1 MGAEGARSFRTMLV
15 CAKTA
20 FLTHWKCFFCC
31 QKVKGKDVLQM
42 AGKLLIVGFG
52 PGSFEHI
59 TKRAREALQES
70 EVIIGYNTYVDLIS
84 GLLTD
89 QQVVRTGMTEEVSRA
104 QEAVR
109 QAEAGKK
116 VAVISSGDAGVYGM
130 AGLVYEVLMEKGWQR
145 HGGVEVEI
153 IPGISAINSSAS
165 LLGAPIMHDSC
176 TISLSD
182 HLTPWELIERRVE
195 AAGQAD
201 FVIAL
206 YNPRSG
212 RRTRQIVETQRI
224 LLKYRS
230 PETPVGIVKSA
241 YREREHIVLTNLR
254 DMLDHD
260 IGMLTTV
267 IIGNS
272 STMVYDGLMI
282 TPRGYQRKYTLGA
295 DVQPLRPHQRLREEA
310 EPWALKQLAL
320 DGDEADDFDD
330 EDWEEEGDEPT
341 ADGAVG
347 SEAELSYA
355 GAISETDDEDWE
367 ADEYDDE
374 DGVGDGEDGND
385 DVGGEDDDD
394 GDGGD
399 GDGEDGSGA
408 RPAGAAASVASAVAV
423 AERRVSAD
431 PLMLAL
437 EALQL
442 ASRGSGAGPVSTLA
456 ASAAPSPAA
465 ARVAEVAPIT
475 AGLFRQQSIFELAVS
490 PGVANKQFTA
500 KQMLTLAAVIGE
512 KGTMEYTPHHQ
523 LIVRV
528 PTNNPDEV
536 TARLRLEGFTLSPI
550 GDVAQLKACDFCNG
564 EKGDSIPYA
573 EELQAKLG
581 GLSVPKEMR
590 IGFNGCGMACYG
602 AVNEDI
608 GVVYRKGK
616 FDLFLGGKTVGRNVH
631 PAQPVAEGIEP
642 ELLVQT
648 IERIMQRYVS
658 EGHPNERFHKFFKR
672 VKELD
677 GYRHQDLPVFT
688 IENAICGD

>member
-1 MGAEGARSFRTMLV
+1 
-15 CAKTA
+15 
-20 FLTHWKCFFCC
+20 
-31 QKVKGKDVLQM
+31 M

-70 EVIIGYNTYVDLIS
+70 DVIIGYNTYVDLIS
-84 GLLTD
+84 GLLSD
-89 QQVVRTGMTEEVSRA
+89 QQIVRTGMTEEVSRA

-130 AGLVYEVLMEKGWQR
+130 AGLVYEVLMEKGW
-145 HGGVEVEI
+145 HPEGGVEVEI

-241 YREREHIVLTNLR
+241 YRDRQHIVLTNLR

-295 DVQPLRPHQRLREEA
+295 DVQPLRPHQRLRQEA
-310 EPWALKQLAL
+310 EPWALEQLP
-320 DGDEADDFDD
+320 
-330 EDWEEEGDEPT
+330 EE
-341 ADGAVG
+341 VN
-347 SEAELSYA
+347 
-355 GAISETDDEDWE
+355 
-367 ADEYDDE
+367 DEYDDE
-374 DGVGDGEDGND
+374 EWESEEEGDSLIEDID
-385 DVGGEDDDD
+385 DEEWDDD
-394 GDGGD
+394 
-399 GDGEDGSGA
+399 EDERIPNVGSTS
-408 RPAGAAASVASAVAV
+408 AAIRQPGTLLASSASPGPGTTGIPKLTGVSTAVEPSAVAV
-423 AERRVSAD
+423 AERHVSAD
-431 PLMLAL
+431 PLLLAM

-442 ASRGSGAGPVSTLA
+442 VDRRNEAGVINTLA
-456 ASAAPSPAA
+456 APSVVTASTDEPARSAAPAA
-465 ARVAEVAPIT
+465 VT

-500 KQMLTLAAVIGE
+500 KQMLTLAAVVGD
-512 KGTMEYTPHHQ
+512 KGSMEYTPHHQ
-523 LIVRV
+523 LILRV
-528 PTNNPDEV
+528 PTDNPAEITDK
-536 TARLRLEGFTLSPI
+536 LRMEGFLLAPI
-550 GDVAQLKACDFCNG
+550 GDVAQVKACDFCNG
-564 EKGDSIPYA
+564 EKGESIPYA

-581 GLSVPKEMR
+581 GLGVPKEMR

-608 GVVYRKGK
+608 GIVYRREK

-631 PAQPVAEGIEP
+631 PAQPVAEGIKP
-642 ELLVQT
+642 EDLVST
-648 IERIMQRYVS
+648 IENIMHRYVT

-672 VKELD
+672 VKELE